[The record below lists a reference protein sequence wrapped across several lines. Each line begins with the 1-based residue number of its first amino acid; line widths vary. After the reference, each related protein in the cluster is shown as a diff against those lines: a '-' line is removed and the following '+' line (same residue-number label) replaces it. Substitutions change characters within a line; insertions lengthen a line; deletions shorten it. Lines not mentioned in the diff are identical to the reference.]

1 MCTTICYFLCRLSDA
16 NNTLALNKNQ
26 IEKQNRQLSDYEAE
40 LSLLRKRIE
49 GLEVDRDRDRRTI
62 TALEESLNRAR
73 SVGAIKFFFV
83 EWSSER
89 CSLSNKDLDQETLM
103 HVDAENR
110 MQTLDE
116 EMEFLKTIHEQVV
129 VLICFCHSL

>member
-73 SVGAIKFFFV
+73 SVGAIKFFF
-83 EWSSER
+83 
-89 CSLSNKDLDQETLM
+89 CGM
-103 HVDAENR
+103 
-110 MQTLDE
+110 
-116 EMEFLKTIHEQVV
+116 VV
-129 VLICFCHSL
+129 